1 LANDKAKPDT
11 EKSPEEVAAEQGR
24 VLEVKD
30 ETRTKVRTNP

>member
-1 LANDKAKPDT
+1 LANDKVKPDT